1 MHFLLI
7 YDVAT
12 DYLQRRAAYRAAH
25 LAHARAA
32 VDRGELLLGGA
43 AGDPPDSAV
52 PLFQAD
58 DDGPVRRFAEC
69 DPCVLEGVVTG
80 WTVKPWTTVVAA
92 TASHRVP
99 LR

>member
-32 VDRGELLLGGA
+32 VDRGELVLGGA

-52 PLFQAD
+52 LLFQAD
-58 DDGPVRRFAEC
+58 DDGPARRFAEH
-69 DPCVLEGVVTG
+69 DPYVLEGLVTG
-80 WTVKPWTTVVAA
+80 WTVKPWTTVVGAA
-92 TASHRVP
+92 ASQRLP
-99 LR
+99 

>member
-52 PLFQAD
+52 LLFQTD
-58 DDGPVRRFAEC
+58 DDGPARRFAEC
-69 DPCVLEGVVTG
+69 DPYVLEGVVTG
-80 WTVKPWTTVVAA
+80 WTVKPWTTVVGAA
-92 TASHRVP
+92 ASHRLP
-99 LR
+99 